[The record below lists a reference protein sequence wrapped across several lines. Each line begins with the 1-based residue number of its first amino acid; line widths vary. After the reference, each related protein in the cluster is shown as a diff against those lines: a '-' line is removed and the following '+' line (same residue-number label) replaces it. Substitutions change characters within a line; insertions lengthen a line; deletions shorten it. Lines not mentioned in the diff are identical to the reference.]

1 MTLGLSL
8 PAFTALHV
16 AISLIAIATG
26 LIAFYGMVIGQRL
39 ERWTAVFL
47 VTTVLTSVTGFMF
60 PDLKVGPPF
69 IFGVISLI
77 VLAAAI
83 AGRYVY
89 HLAGAWR
96 LTYVIGALVALYLNV
111 VVLIVQ
117 SFQKLPF
124 LNTLAPTQSSEPPF
138 LATQLVVLA
147 AFLVFGTLAA
157 RRFHPTRAMPGI
169 SGRAAIPH

>member
-16 AISLIAIATG
+16 AISLIAIAAG
-26 LIAFYGMVIGQRL
+26 LVAFYGMATGRRL
-39 ERWTAVFL
+39 DIWTAIFL
-47 VTTVLTSVTGFMF
+47 AATVLTSVTGFMF
-60 PDLKVGPPF
+60 PGVKVGPAF
-69 IFGVISLI
+69 IFGVISLV

-117 SFQKLPF
+117 SFQKLPV
-124 LNTLAPTQSSEPPF
+124 LNALAPTQSSEPAF
-138 LATQLVVLA
+138 LGTQLAVLA
-147 AFLVFGTLAA
+147 AFLVCGALAA
-157 RRFHPTRAMPGI
+157 RRFHPNARSPAGPLNL
-169 SGRAAIPH
+169 AH

>member
-16 AISLIAIATG
+16 IISLVAIATG
-26 LIAFYGMVIGQRL
+26 VVAFYGMVTGQRL
-39 ERWTAVFL
+39 ERWTVAFL
-47 VTTVLTSVTGFMF
+47 ATTVLTSVTGFMF
-60 PDLKVGPPF
+60 PGVKVGPAF

-96 LTYVIGALVALYLNV
+96 LTYVVGALVALYLNV

-124 LNTLAPTQSSEPPF
+124 LNALAPTQSSEPPF
-138 LATQLVVLA
+138 LAAQLVVLA
-147 AFLVFGTLAA
+147 AFLAFGTLAA
-157 RRFHPTRAMPGI
+157 RRFHPAMAVPGAT
-169 SGRAAIPH
+169 AAG